1 MFNSC
6 GKDDST
12 STLQSTSINKI
23 MPLGASR
30 VEGSRPAFESFRYE
44 LWKDL
49 TENNWTFDYIG
60 TQSDEAGY
68 PIFNN
73 DEFDTVHEGR
83 SGWTS
88 EEILNVIDNSLTQTG
103 APDIVLF
110 STLGGNDGLQNL
122 PFDQTISNI
131 KAVIDVLQN
140 ANPNVTIIIEQGAPG
155 RSDIMTTELTNYFN
169 LLTQEILTIASEKST
184 TSSQVI
190 AVDMFTGFTDSLFAD
205 DIHYNEVGA
214 NFIASRY
221 YAILENILEE

>member
-60 TQSDEAGY
+60 
-68 PIFNN
+68 
-73 DEFDTVHEGR
+73 
-83 SGWTS
+83 
-88 EEILNVIDNSLTQTG
+88 TQTG